1 MPNSTHCIVILY
13 NGNDIPDFA
22 QNAIMEQLVQT
33 LVDRGICIPE
43 LTTVVYK
50 DSEGVAASIARDVLA
65 AKQQVVEPIVENPVT
80 NALVYLKNR
89 YEKELSNSNLIP
101 LVLKLTDDIRAHRAS
116 VAKGEEGDILLMN
129 SLEIISTKG
138 ITVAE
143 LTVHGITERAI
154 NAMQQV
160 YRYI

>member
-13 NGNDIPDFA
+13 NGNDIPEVVE
-22 QNAIMEQLVQT
+22 NAIMERIVQP
-33 LVDRGICIPE
+33 LVDAGICIPE
-43 LTTVVYK
+43 LVTATYK
-50 DSEGVAASIARDVLA
+50 DSEGVAASIARDVLN
-65 AKQQVVEPIVENPVT
+65 AKQQKVEPVVENPVT

-143 LTVHGITERAI
+143 LTMHGITERAI

-160 YRYI
+160 YRCI